1 MKYLKQLSLV
11 IFLFLSVSVFAGE
24 GMWLPLLLESL
35 NEKEMRGLGMKMKA
49 KDIYDVNNG
58 SLKDAIVHFGGFCTS
73 ELISGEG
80 LLLTNH
86 HCGYSA
92 IQSHTSLENNYLKN
106 GFWAMSKKDEL
117 PNPGLTATFI
127 VRIEDVTKKVLKGVK
142 DKMSATEMQSTI
154 DKNINGV
161 IDSEDLNAFEEA
173 AIKPFFKGNQYF
185 MFVTVT
191 YKDVRLVGA
200 PPENIGKFGADTDNW
215 EWPRHTG
222 DFSLFRI
229 YADENNMPAEY
240 SEDNVP
246 YQPKHFLPISVDG
259 VEEGDFTLVFGFPGT
274 TDQYLPSPAI
284 DQLVNTLNPAKIALR
299 DRALKIMD
307 EYMRADEGI
316 RIKYASK
323 FARIAN
329 YWKKWIGES
338 QGLLATDAIGKKQR
352 LEKEF
357 SERISQKN
365 KWSSEYGNLLSDF
378 DKAYAEI
385 STLAYTRD
393 YYSEVAGRNVEIFT
407 IQSLIQRLIDT
418 YQNNGVEGYENF
430 KSRLVPYFNNFY
442 KDYEAEID
450 QKIFAALLEM
460 YVENVDNEFIPPS
473 LLQYDMGY
481 DQISETLFSNSVLN
495 DKASLMNTFSLPAAE
510 AIKKLEGDAIVQL
523 GAEWKK
529 LFDEKVATPYNRQKV
544 VIDGLQKTYMAA
556 LMEVF
561 PERTF
566 WPDANSTLRVT
577 YGQVEGYHP
586 KDGVYYLPVTYLEGV
601 MDKYLPGDYEFDVS
615 EKLIQLYESK
625 DYGIYAD
632 KTGKVPVC
640 FLGSNH
646 TTGGNSG
653 SPAIDAHGNLVGLN
667 FDRVWEGTMSDYNYD
682 RSICRNIM
690 VDIRYI
696 LFVVDKYAGASH
708 LIDEME
714 IVYPKSK
721 KKKS

>member
-142 DKMSATEMQSTI
+142 DKMSASEMQSTI